1 MYNAFQLAKKYISY
15 YIKASN
21 GSGHGMHSPFV
32 FEFIQ
37 QVLNN
42 KKSFPAYPQVE
53 QIRKQL
59 LADNRI
65 LEVEDFGAG
74 STSLRMKNRVVR
86 QIAASSLKPKKF
98 AQLLHRIVA
107 HYHPKQI
114 IELGTSLGVTSSY
127 LALGNPNAT
136 ITTCEGSE
144 QIAAVA
150 QQVFNQQQ
158 LKNIQIIKG
167 NFDETL
173 PKWLQQTSN
182 IDLAFI
188 DGNHRKLPTIQY
200 FEQLLPHMHPN
211 GMLIFDDIHWSEGM
225 EEAWKT
231 IKEHPAVTLSIDLFF
246 IGLIFISPDFK
257 TPQHFTIRF

>member
-1 MYNAFQLAKKYISY
+1 M
-15 YIKASN
+15 
-21 GSGHGMHSPFV
+21 
-32 FEFIQ
+32 
-37 QVLNN
+37 
-42 KKSFPAYPQVE
+42 
-53 QIRKQL
+53 
-59 LADNRI
+59 
-65 LEVEDFGAG
+65 
-74 STSLRMKNRVVR
+74 
-86 QIAASSLKPKKF
+86 
-98 AQLLHRIVA
+98 
-107 HYHPKQI
+107 
-114 IELGTSLGVTSSY
+114 
-127 LALGNPNAT
+127 ALGNPNAT

-150 QQVFNQQQ
+150 KLVFDQQQ

-173 PKWLQQTSN
+173 PLWLQENTN

-225 EEAWKT
+225 EEAWQD
-231 IKEHPAVTLSIDLFF
+231 IKAHPSVTLSIDLFF

>member
-1 MYNAFQLAKKYISY
+1 MYNAFQLAKKYLGY
-15 YIKASN
+15 YFRASN
-21 GSGHGMHSPFV
+21 GRGHGMHSPFV
-32 FEFIQ
+32 FDFIQ
-37 QVLNN
+37 NVLND
-42 KKSFPAYPQVE
+42 KKSFTTYDPVE

-59 LADNRI
+59 LKDNRV

-74 STSLRMKNRVVR
+74 STSLRMKNRVVK

-107 HYHPKQI
+107 YYQPKQI
-114 IELGTSLGVTSSY
+114 VELGTSLGITSSY
-127 LALGNPNAT
+127 LALGNPAAS

-150 QQVFNQQQ
+150 QQIFNQQQ
-158 LKNIQIIKG
+158 LNNIQIIQG
-167 NFDETL
+167 NFDTTL
-173 PKWLQQTSN
+173 PQWLQQTPP

-188 DGNHRKLPTIQY
+188 DGNHRKLPTLQY

-225 EEAWKT
+225 EEAWQQ
-231 IKEHPAVTLSIDLFF
+231 IKAHSAVTLSIDLFF